1 MSAKR
6 GGLGTNLDSL
16 IPTSLTVGDT
26 EVAQQ
31 NEVPISSI
39 SPNPRQPRTVFDE
52 DALNELIASIKEIGI
67 LQPPVVRKVSEGR
80 YELIMG
86 ERRLRAAKAAGLT
99 TIPVIIRQTPDNE
112 LLREALIE
120 NIHRSQLNP
129 LEEAAAYAGLLT
141 DFGCTHDELA
151 TKLGRSRPL
160 ISNMLRLLNL
170 PPTVQ
175 RKVAAGVISAGHAR
189 ALLGLSDEKEIE
201 KLANRIVAEGLSV
214 RATEEIVAIAGPAKK
229 SSKKKAKVGISGA
242 TKSRLKQHQR
252 EGWETYKQLTLDT
265 GQQAYVIEQG
275 VFEWLEETFGLTPF
289 LSKQSMPQGGFT
301 ETVDASEI
309 DLPTIWA
316 KVEELSKVQR

>member
-52 DALNELIASIKEIGI
+52 DALNELVASIKEIGI

-229 SSKKKAKVGISGA
+229 SGKAKIKVGISGTTLA
-242 TKSRLKQHQR
+242 SAELLSD
-252 EGWETYKQLTLDT
+252 YLDT
-265 GQQAYVIEQG
+265 RVTIEQG
-275 VFEWLEETFGLTPF
+275 KGKGKITIEFAGSEDL
-289 LSKQSMPQGGFT
+289 QRI
-301 ETVDASEI
+301 VDLIEG
-309 DLPTIWA
+309 
-316 KVEELSKVQR
+316 

>member
-31 NEVPISSI
+31 NEVPIASI

-67 LQPPVVRKVSEGR
+67 LQPPVVRRVSEGR

-175 RKVAAGVISAGHAR
+175 RKVAAGIISAGHAR
-189 ALLGLSDEKEIE
+189 ALLGLSNEKEIE

-242 TKSRLKQHQR
+242 ALASAELLSD
-252 EGWETYKQLTLDT
+252 YLDT
-265 GQQAYVIEQG
+265 RVSIEQG
-275 VFEWLEETFGLTPF
+275 KGKGKITIEFAGSEDL
-289 LSKQSMPQGGFT
+289 QRI
-301 ETVDASEI
+301 VDLIEG
-309 DLPTIWA
+309 
-316 KVEELSKVQR
+316 

>member
-1 MSAKR
+1 
-6 GGLGTNLDSL
+6 
-16 IPTSLTVGDT
+16 VGDT

-229 SSKKKAKVGISGA
+229 SGKKKAKVGISGTA
-242 TKSRLKQHQR
+242 LASAELLSD
-252 EGWETYKQLTLDT
+252 YLDT
-265 GQQAYVIEQG
+265 RVSIEQG
-275 VFEWLEETFGLTPF
+275 KGKGKITIEFAGNEDL
-289 LSKQSMPQGGFT
+289 QRI
-301 ETVDASEI
+301 VDLIEG
-309 DLPTIWA
+309 
-316 KVEELSKVQR
+316 